1 MLAGAFSQKFLILF
15 DFHPSSDSL
24 PCQILPEETPM
35 QEQESD
41 SLPIENNPIVADI
54 QTVDSLVQHTT
65 NGKTVICLA
74 RFFTTN
80 TN

>member
-1 MLAGAFSQKFLILF
+1 MLVGVFSQKFLILF
-15 DFHPSSDSL
+15 NFHPPSDSL

-54 QTVDSLVQHTT
+54 QTVDSPVQHITD
-65 NGKTVICLA
+65 GKTVICLA
-74 RFFTTN
+74 RFSTAN